1 MSEYSKALEYCE
13 RSLEIYRKAFPGNH
27 PDLATSYN
35 SIAWVYRNTTDYK
48 KALDYYELAFDI
60 WQRSLP
66 SNHQNIQNVKQ
77 SIDFVK
83 KKL

>member
-1 MSEYSKALEYCE
+1 MKKTLPA
-13 RSLEIYRKAFPGNH
+13 NH
-27 PDLATSYN
+27 PSLATSYN
-35 SIAWVYRNTTDYK
+35 NIGWVYRNKTDYK
-48 KALDYYELAFDI
+48 KALDYYERALDI

-66 SNHQNIQNVKQ
+66 SNHPNIQNVKE